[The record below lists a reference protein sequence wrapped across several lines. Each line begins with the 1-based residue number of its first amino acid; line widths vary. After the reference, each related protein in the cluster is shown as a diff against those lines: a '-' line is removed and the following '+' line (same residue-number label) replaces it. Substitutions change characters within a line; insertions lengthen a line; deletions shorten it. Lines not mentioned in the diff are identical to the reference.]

1 MVADKPRWWKIG
13 YTPQE
18 VEKQIQQQR
27 IRRNQGWFFTQQK
40 DKIQQRTWDKVWT
53 VLWQINK
60 K

>member
-1 MVADKPRWWKIG
+1 MVADKPRWWKIW

-18 VEKQIQQQR
+18 IENQLQQQR